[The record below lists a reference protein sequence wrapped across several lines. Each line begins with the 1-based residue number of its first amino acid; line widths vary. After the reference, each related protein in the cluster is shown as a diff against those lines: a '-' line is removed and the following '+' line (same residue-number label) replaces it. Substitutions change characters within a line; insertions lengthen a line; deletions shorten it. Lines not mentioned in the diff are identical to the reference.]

1 MKKKTKRAKKKRL
14 RKPTGRVICWVD
26 VAGTYIGKQY
36 LHREIADFGHFIQVE
51 KLEQLKRTGHLKAVE
66 DVALIE
72 ICPRCET
79 RFITHRVKELQ
90 DRNRKLERQVRDREL
105 RDGED

>member
-1 MKKKTKRAKKKRL
+1 MKNVRGPKRRKKRL
-14 RKPTGRVICWVD
+14 RKPSGRVICWVGI
-26 VAGTYIGKQY
+26 AGTYIGKQY
-36 LHREIADFGHFIQVE
+36 KRGEIADFGHFIQVE

-79 RFITHRVKELQ
+79 RFI
-90 DRNRKLERQVRDREL
+90 NRKVTDRKE
-105 RDGED
+105 